1 MGFNHFINGVTR
13 IFLHFRRKYHQ
24 TSLTMLIDNFLIF
37 LEIEKGY
44 SPKTIREYS
53 YDLKMFEKN
62 LLETSNNK
70 SLEQTTT
77 ANLRRFFLHLKREKG
92 YASRS
97 LHRKICSLKSFFKFL
112 KKEGVVSSNPAD
124 NIESP
129 KIPKSLPKTITIEEA
144 LKLLSTPDNP
154 RDKAILYLLYGTGMR
169 VSELSN
175 LNIDQIDLKDRII
188 HVVGGKGGKDRMVPL
203 PKGIIEILKEYIEA
217 RQNNTQDPAFI
228 LNRSGHRLTPRS
240 IQRIV
245 KKYKEATDLLD
256 KKLTPHTLRHAFA
269 THLLSNDVDIR
280 VIQELLGHASLS
292 TTQLYT
298 HVSLEHLRKSYDLGH
313 PLSNQQVFD
322 G

>member
-1 MGFNHFINGVTR
+1 LEFALLVN
-13 IFLHFRRKYHQ
+13 
-24 TSLTMLIDNFLIF
+24 DFLIT

-53 YDLKMFEKN
+53 YDLKMFERFN
-62 LLETSNNK
+62 CGK
-70 SLEQTTT
+70 SLEETTT
-77 ANLRRFFLHLKREKG
+77 MDLRRFLLHLKRDKE
-92 YASRS
+92 YAARS

-112 KKEGVVSSNPAD
+112 KKEGLISINPTE

-129 KIPKSLPKTITIEEA
+129 KIPKSLPKTITIEET
-144 LKLLSTPDNP
+144 LKLLATPDNP
-154 RDKAILYLLYGTGMR
+154 RDKTILYLLYGTGMR

-175 LNIDQIDLKDRII
+175 LNIEQIDLKNKTI
-188 HVVGGKGGKDRMVPL
+188 HVIGGKGGKDRIIPL
-203 PKGIIEILKEYIEA
+203 PNGIIKFLEDYVIT
-217 RQNNTQDPAFI
+217 RGSTQDSAFI
-228 LNRSGHRLTPRS
+228 LNRSGNRLTPRS

-245 KKYKEATDLLD
+245 KKYKNAANLLD
-256 KKLTPHTLRHAFA
+256 KTLTPHTLRHAFA

-313 PLSNQQVFD
+313 PLSKQQVVE

>member
-1 MGFNHFINGVTR
+1 
-13 IFLHFRRKYHQ
+13 
-24 TSLTMLIDNFLIF
+24 MLVNDFLIT

-53 YDLKMFEKN
+53 YDLKMFERFNGKP
-62 LLETSNNK
+62 LEK
-70 SLEQTTT
+70 TTT
-77 ANLRRFFLHLKREKG
+77 MDLRRFLLYLKRDKE
-92 YASRS
+92 YAARS

-112 KKEGVVSSNPAD
+112 KKEGLISTNPTE

-129 KIPKSLPKTITIEEA
+129 KIPKSLPKTITIEETM
-144 LKLLSTPDNP
+144 KLLATPDNL

-175 LNIDQIDLKDRII
+175 LNIEQIDLKDKII
-188 HVVGGKGGKDRMVPL
+188 HVVGGKGGKDRIIPL
-203 PKGIIEILKEYIEA
+203 PNGIIKILEDYIIT
-217 RQNNTQDPAFI
+217 RGSTQDSAFI
-228 LNRSGHRLTPRS
+228 LNRSGNRLTSRS

-245 KKYKEATDLLD
+245 KKYKNAANLLD
-256 KKLTPHTLRHAFA
+256 KTLTPHTLRHAFA
-269 THLLSNDVDIR
+269 THLLSNAVDIR

-313 PLSNQQVFD
+313 PLSKQQVIE

>member
-1 MGFNHFINGVTR
+1 
-13 IFLHFRRKYHQ
+13 
-24 TSLTMLIDNFLIF
+24 LTTFSTKIVDEIHMLIDNFLIT

-44 SPKTIREYS
+44 SLKTIREYS
-53 YDLKMFEKN
+53 YDLKMFERFNGSKPI
-62 LLETSNNK
+62 ES
-70 SLEQTTT
+70 TTT
-77 ANLRRFFLHLKREKG
+77 SDLRRFLLHLKRDKE
-92 YASRS
+92 YAARS

-112 KKEGVVSSNPAD
+112 KKEGFITLNPTD

-129 KIPKSLPKTITIEEA
+129 KIPKSLPKTITIEET
-144 LKLLSTPDNP
+144 LKLLTTPENP

-188 HVVGGKGGKDRMVPL
+188 HIVGGKGGKDRIIPL
-203 PKGIIEILKEYIEA
+203 PTGIIEILTDYLEI
-217 RQNNTQDPAFI
+217 RQNDTQDPAFI
-228 LNRSGHRLTPRS
+228 LNRSGNRLTPRS

-245 KKYKEATDLLD
+245 KKYKKAAHLLD
-256 KKLTPHTLRHAFA
+256 KKVTPHTLRHAFA
-269 THLLSNDVDIR
+269 THLLSNAVDIR

>member
-1 MGFNHFINGVTR
+1 MNN
-13 IFLHFRRKYHQ
+13 
-24 TSLTMLIDNFLIF
+24 TMLISDFLIF

-62 LLETSNNK
+62 LHKNENSTPLEETS
-70 SLEQTTT
+70 TTD
-77 ANLRRFFLHLKREKG
+77 LRRFFFHLKRDRG
-92 YASRS
+92 YSSRS

-112 KKEGVVSSNPAD
+112 MKEGIVTSNPAD
-124 NIESP
+124 TIESP
-129 KIPKSLPKTITIEEA
+129 KIPKSLPKTITIEET
-144 LKLLSTPDNP
+144 LKLLSAPENP
-154 RDKAILYLLYGTGMR
+154 RDKAILYLLYGSGMR

-175 LNIDQIDLKDRII
+175 LNIDQIDLKERII
-188 HVVGGKGGKDRMVPL
+188 HVVGGKGGKDRMIPI
-203 PKGIIEILKEYIEA
+203 PNGIIEILEEYIRT
-217 RQNNTQDPAFI
+217 RQNKTQDPAFI
-228 LNRSGHRLTPRS
+228 LNPSGNRLTPRS

-245 KKYKEATDLLD
+245 KKYKEAADLLD
-256 KKLTPHTLRHAFA
+256 KKVTPHTLRHAFA
-269 THLLSNDVDIR
+269 THLLSNAVDIR

-313 PLSNQQVFD
+313 PLSNQEVFD

>member
-1 MGFNHFINGVTR
+1 
-13 IFLHFRRKYHQ
+13 
-24 TSLTMLIDNFLIF
+24 MLIDNFLIT

-53 YDLKMFEKN
+53 YDLQMFERFNDSKPF
-62 LLETSNNK
+62 EA
-70 SLEQTTT
+70 TTT
-77 ANLRRFFLHLKREKG
+77 TDLRRFLLHLKREKN
-92 YASRS
+92 YSARS

-112 KKEGVVSSNPAD
+112 RKEGIISTNPTE

-129 KIPKSLPKTITIEEA
+129 KIPKSLPKTITVEEA
-144 LKLLSTPDNP
+144 LKLLSTPENP
-154 RDKAILYLLYGTGMR
+154 RDKVILYLLYGTGMR

-175 LNIDQIDLKDRII
+175 LNKDHINLENRII
-188 HVVGGKGGKDRMVPL
+188 HVVSGKGGKDRIIPM
-203 PKGIIEILKEYIEA
+203 PKGIVEILIDYLRDYRGDGE
-217 RQNNTQDPAFI
+217 DPALI

-245 KKYKEATDLLD
+245 KKYKEATNLLD
-256 KKLTPHTLRHAFA
+256 KKITPHTLRHAFA
-269 THLLSNDVDIR
+269 THLLSNAVDIR

-298 HVSLEHLRKSYDLGH
+298 HVSLEHLRKSYDSGH
-313 PLSNQQVFD
+313 PLSNQEVFD